1 MLDFSRLCTL
11 PDVLAYHAQMQP
23 EQIATE
29 FQGRSTTYRELH
41 LRSDALART
50 LLQLHPAP
58 RSRVAYLGK
67 NSDRYFELMFAVAK
81 AGKVLVPLNWRLTL
95 DEWSYILDD
104 ADATCLFTDSS
115 FSAAGKELAERLPLT
130 ARVPIDG
137 SWDYLFNNDS
147 TETIFGPFTA
157 TDIALQIYT
166 SGTTGKPKGVLLS
179 HTNILAL
186 REPGLRAEL
195 EWFARESD
203 TSLVVMPVAHIAG
216 TAYGLFGLHSGGR
229 LVICQEFDAAQVW
242 HQLRHAGVTHMLLA
256 PTALRMLLEAHV
268 GTEMYA
274 PNLRYVTYG
283 GSPID
288 AAVLQQAI
296 ARLKCGFTQMYG
308 MTETA
313 GGVVA
318 LTPRDHEQGQT
329 GLITCAGRAMLGAE
343 IGIVDNNGQPL
354 PCGETGEIVVRSAAV
369 MAGYWRQP
377 LATAIG
383 DSASHR

>member
-186 REPGLRAEL
+186 REPVCGPNLNGLRAKAIQVL
-195 EWFARESD
+195 WSCRSRTLPAPLTVYSAF
-203 TSLVVMPVAHIAG
+203 
-216 TAYGLFGLHSGGR
+216 TA
-229 LVICQEFDAAQVW
+229 
-242 HQLRHAGVTHMLLA
+242 
-256 PTALRMLLEAHV
+256 V
-268 GTEMYA
+268 G
-274 PNLRYVTYG
+274 
-283 GSPID
+283 D
-288 AAVLQQAI
+288 
-296 ARLKCGFTQMYG
+296 
-308 MTETA
+308 
-313 GGVVA
+313 
-318 LTPRDHEQGQT
+318 
-329 GLITCAGRAMLGAE
+329 
-343 IGIVDNNGQPL
+343 
-354 PCGETGEIVVRSAAV
+354 
-369 MAGYWRQP
+369 W
-377 LATAIG
+377 
-383 DSASHR
+383 